1 MEVGPANESGL
12 DLMAAHEAAPP
23 AESAPAPTAADV
35 FGGTNP
41 DSFVQTVVPEQVLQ
55 EAPPAEV
62 PSPLAASGPAP
73 VPPSPQPE
81 WQQVLAQE
89 RALAAQERQAFLE
102 ALRGLA
108 PKPEPVPEVEPDYL
122 AMLPPEMRN
131 EANLP
136 TAKYMYQMAKA
147 QAKAEAD
154 AIRADL
160 RKQSEQAQFQSQV
173 QQAHQSAQQVVQRVA
188 SRGFD
193 FSIPGGDKAATA
205 LETVSKAYAARWGG
219 DPAQYEPQ
227 LIELADTLARAR
239 IAGQIAQNK
248 NRQALQAPAS
258 RVPPMHGAPGTAP
271 SQLPG
276 AKRLEVPSEAQARAQ
291 GYPSLADWYAKN
303 M

>member
-1 MEVGPANESGL
+1 MEVGSANESGL
-12 DLMAAHEAAPP
+12 ALMAAHEAAAP
-23 AESAPAPTAADV
+23 AEAPATAADV
-35 FGGTNP
+35 FGSGQNV
-41 DSFVQTVVPEQVLQ
+41 DSFVQSVVPEQSLQ
-55 EAPPAEV
+55 EAPPVEV
-62 PSPLAASGPAP
+62 PSPLTAPVAAP
-73 VPPSPQPE
+73 VPPSPQPD
-81 WQQVLAQE
+81 WQQALAQE

-108 PKPEPVPEVEPDYL
+108 TKPEPVPEVEPDYL

-136 TAKYMYQMAKA
+136 TAKYMYQMAKN

-160 RKQSEQAQFQSQV
+160 RRQSEAANFQSQV
-173 QQAHQSAQQVVQRVA
+173 QQAHQSAQHVVQRVA

-193 FSIPGGDKAATA
+193 FSVPGGDKAATA
-205 LETVSKAYAARWGG
+205 LETVAKAYAARWGG

-227 LIELADTLARAR
+227 ILELADSLARAR
-239 IAGQIAQNK
+239 IGGQIAQNK
-248 NRQALQAPAS
+248 ARTALQQPAS

-276 AKRLEVPSEAQARAQ
+276 AKRLEVPTEAQARAQ
-291 GYPSLADWYAKN
+291 GYPSLAEWYAKN

>member
-1 MEVGPANESGL
+1 MENVGPANESGL
-12 DLMAAHEAAPP
+12 ALMAAAEAA
-23 AESAPAPTAADV
+23 APAPAPEVHHAAAEV
-35 FGGTNP
+35 FGGGAT
-41 DSFVQTVVPEQVLQ
+41 DITQTVVPEQVAQ
-55 EAPPAEV
+55 DAPPEV
-62 PSPLAASGPAP
+62 PSPLIPAPAP

-81 WQQVLAQE
+81 WQLAIAQMQ
-89 RALAAQERQAFLE
+89 AQAAQERQALVE

-108 PKPEPVPEVEPDYL
+108 PKPEPVPEQEPDYL

-147 QAKAEAD
+147 QAD
-154 AIRADL
+154 AVRQEL
-160 RKQSEQAQFQSQV
+160 QEQNRKAQFQAQV
-173 QQAHQSAQQVVQRVA
+173 QQAHQSAQQVVQRVTA
-188 SRGFD
+188 RGFD
-193 FSIPGGDKAATA
+193 LSIPGGDKAASA
-205 LETVSKAYAARWGG
+205 IETVAKAFAARWGG

-227 LIELADTLARAR
+227 IVEIADSLARAR

-248 NRQALQAPAS
+248 NRQALQAPAA

-276 AKRLEVPSEAQARAQ
+276 AKRQEVPTEAQARAQ
-291 GYPSLADWYAKN
+291 GYPSLAEWYAKN